1 MLLADLSSW
10 PKVRAEAEEMV
21 EEMSEFQREQF
32 DSWSRENLHD
42 IESRSLSLQTSS
54 QVVYFEAGKDMKV
67 SYNPRLVGLGREV
80 RMLSML
86 GFNIPAKIR
95 QTTDLGCLSKS
106 RSV

>member
-1 MLLADLSSW
+1 MLADLSSW

-54 QVVYFEAGKDMKV
+54 QV
-67 SYNPRLVGLGREV
+67 GLAI
-80 RMLSML
+80 MLSQL
-86 GFNIPAKIR
+86 KSSPADSSQIL
-95 QTTDLGCLSKS
+95 D
-106 RSV
+106 